1 MLVVFDP
8 DLAMNT
14 GQPGTLHF
22 TRVPGGKPAGGRS
35 YIFQTAEKC
44 LAFVT
49 VVTAETSLPAAC
61 ADAAIESSILEF
73 LNSKMDNV
81 VKMDG
86 TFCLPGGERSVKPHF
101 VSHLL
106 RCGEDVKHFLRCG
119 EDVKRIKSVNSFHI
133 LDSFQLVGCGEQNN
147 VGCAEFHPFLR
158 TP

>member
-35 YIFQTAEKC
+35 HIFQTAEKC

-61 ADAAIESSILEF
+61 AHAAIESSILEF
-73 LNSKMDNV
+73 CNSKMDNV
-81 VKMDG
+81 INFVKMDG
-86 TFCLPGGERSVKPHF
+86 TCCLPCGERSVKPHF
-101 VSHLL
+101 LSHLL
-106 RCGEDVKHFLRCG
+106 QCGEDVKHLLRCG
-119 EDVKRIKSVNSFHI
+119 KDAKRI
-133 LDSFQLVGCGEQNN
+133 
-147 VGCAEFHPFLR
+147 
-158 TP
+158 